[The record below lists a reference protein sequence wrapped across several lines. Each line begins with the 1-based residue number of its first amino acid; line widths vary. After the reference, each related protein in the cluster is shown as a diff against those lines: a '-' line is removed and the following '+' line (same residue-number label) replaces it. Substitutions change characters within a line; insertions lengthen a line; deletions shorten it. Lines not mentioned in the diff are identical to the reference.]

1 MQDGHTHTPRT
12 PTLFSFTSVSMQK
25 MMTLF
30 VQGVPG
36 PDRKLRQT
44 LEPPLSPSPLPPPPS
59 PSIGSRY
66 RGRGQGSTSH
76 IQAQSLPPQS
86 SHPFYSGHPPPTL
99 RLRGASQQPCEV
111 GSTPSPGAHAV
122 ALGREQNLAQ
132 ERPGLPTA
140 QTVPLRPLEDAG
152 PTRGRGGLT
161 SGRGHAGTPRS

>member
-1 MQDGHTHTPRT
+1 MGLVPRAPASAVEAPTPQMQDGHTHTPRT

-66 RGRGQGSTSH
+66 RGQGQGSTSH

-86 SHPFYSGHPPPTL
+86 SHPFYSGHPPL
-99 RLRGASQQPCEV
+99 PCGFGV
-111 GSTPSPGAHAV
+111 PHNSPV
-122 ALGREQNLAQ
+122 R
-132 ERPGLPTA
+132 
-140 QTVPLRPLEDAG
+140 
-152 PTRGRGGLT
+152 
-161 SGRGHAGTPRS
+161 